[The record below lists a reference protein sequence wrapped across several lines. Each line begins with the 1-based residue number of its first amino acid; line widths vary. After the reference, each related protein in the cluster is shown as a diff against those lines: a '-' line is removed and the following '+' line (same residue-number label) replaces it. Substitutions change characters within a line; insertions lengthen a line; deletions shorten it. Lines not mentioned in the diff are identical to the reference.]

1 MSLTLH
7 FPDEQYTLVVDV
19 LPNEGETIDLHRGLT
34 LTRRN
39 GIVYIEGVLVP
50 SVQPTV
56 SLLETNSQ

>member
-1 MSLTLH
+1 MSLTLR
-7 FPDEQYTLVVDV
+7 FPDENYTIVVDT
-19 LPNEGETIDLHRGLT
+19 LPNEGETIDLHRGIT

-56 SLLETNSQ
+56 SLLETQ

>member
-7 FPDEQYTLVVDV
+7 FQDDNHTIIIDTL
-19 LPNEGETIDLHRGLT
+19 PKEGETIDLVRGIS

-56 SLLETNSQ
+56 SLLETE

>member
-1 MSLTLH
+1 MSLSVT

-19 LPNEGETIDLHRGLT
+19 LPEEGETIDLHRGLT

-39 GIVYIEGVLVP
+39 GILHLEGVLVP

-56 SLLETNSQ
+56 SLLETIK

>member
-1 MSLTLH
+1 MSLTLR
-7 FPDEQYTLVVDV
+7 FPDENYTLVVDS
-19 LPNEGETIDLHRGLT
+19 LPNEGETIDLHRGIT

-56 SLLETNSQ
+56 SLVETMK

>member
-19 LPNEGETIDLHRGLT
+19 LPKEGETIDLHRGLT

-56 SLLETNSQ
+56 SLLETQ

>member
-1 MSLTLH
+1 MSLTLR
-7 FPDEQYTLVVDV
+7 FPDDNHTLIIET
-19 LPNEGETIDLHRGLT
+19 LPNEGETIDLVRGIS

-56 SLLETNSQ
+56 SLLDTQ

>member
-1 MSLTLH
+1 MSLTLT
-7 FPDEQYTLVVDV
+7 FPDENYTLVVNT

-50 SVQPTV
+50 SVQTTV
-56 SLLETNSQ
+56 SLLETQ

>member
-1 MSLTLH
+1 MTLSIT
-7 FPDEQYTLVVDV
+7 FPDEQYTFVVET

-39 GIVYIEGVLVP
+39 GIVYIEGVLMP

-56 SLLETNSQ
+56 SLLETQ

>member
-1 MSLTLH
+1 MSLTLT
-7 FPDEQYTLVVDV
+7 FPDEQYTVDT
-19 LPNEGETIDLHRGLT
+19 LPTEGETIDLHRGLS

-56 SLLETNSQ
+56 SLLETMK

>member
-1 MSLTLH
+1 MSLTLR
-7 FPDEQYTLVVDV
+7 FPDDDYTLIIET
-19 LPNEGETIDLHRGLT
+19 LPNEGETIDLVRGIS

-56 SLLETNSQ
+56 SLLETNE